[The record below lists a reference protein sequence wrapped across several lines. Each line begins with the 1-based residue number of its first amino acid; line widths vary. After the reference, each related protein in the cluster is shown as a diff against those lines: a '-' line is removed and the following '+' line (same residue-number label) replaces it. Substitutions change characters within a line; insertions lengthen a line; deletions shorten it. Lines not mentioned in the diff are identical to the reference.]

1 MPKCCLVKTW
11 GTLKHQILLR
21 FDIATNALRAQELR
35 NERDELEFKCLG
47 LNVGVDM
54 KIMASNKPVRWW
66 AKEGLAGAWQ
76 AQVAKEASCLSLS
89 CHPIQEMDGTTVWSP
104 KLPRCAK
111 REGRLKDAA
120 SLLEMLGLDAQ
131 RQTGELWECVP
142 TCA

>member
-54 KIMASNKPVRWW
+54 KIMASNKPVR
-66 AKEGLAGAWQ
+66 
-76 AQVAKEASCLSLS
+76 
-89 CHPIQEMDGTTVWSP
+89 
-104 KLPRCAK
+104 
-111 REGRLKDAA
+111 
-120 SLLEMLGLDAQ
+120 
-131 RQTGELWECVP
+131 
-142 TCA
+142 